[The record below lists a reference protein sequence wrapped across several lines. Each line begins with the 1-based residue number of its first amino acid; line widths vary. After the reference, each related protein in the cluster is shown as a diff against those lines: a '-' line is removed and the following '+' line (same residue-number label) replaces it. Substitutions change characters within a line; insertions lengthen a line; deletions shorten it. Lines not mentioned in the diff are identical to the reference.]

1 MYNDRVKVNTR
12 KVTRKSIRE
21 EKKRSIGNEGG
32 WLKVEDEGDR

>member
-21 EKKRSIGNEGG
+21 EKKGASEMKEVG
-32 WLKVEDEGDR
+32 